1 MTILNLFNSNIR
13 RNFYIDPTNGR
24 KGWWNEISINIDKY
38 SRSILFLENNMFSST
53 ILNLFNNIRRNF
65 IDLHRSSTN
74 RRKGWWNEISINIDK
89 YSLRSILF
97 LFLRI
102 IYFSQR
108 QLWICLTEKSWEIRL
123 IEGKEK
129 NSSSIL
135 ENNIFF
141 SMTTLNLFNWKKFR
155 NPINRRKRKRWW
167 NEISTNIDKY
177 SRSIFFLFLRTIYIF
192 LNVNFESV

>member
-1 MTILNLFNSNIR
+1 MTILNLCNS
-13 RNFYIDPTNGR
+13 
-24 KGWWNEISINIDKY
+24 
-38 SRSILFLENNMFSST
+38 
-53 ILNLFNNIRRNF
+53 NIRRNF
-65 IDLHRSSTN
+65 IDLYRSSTN

-135 ENNIFF
+135 KNYIHFSQWQLWTCLTEKNSEIQLIEGKENDDETRYRPISTSILDRSSFYSWEQYTFF
-141 SMTTLNLFNWKKFR
+141 SMSTLNLFKWEKFR
-155 NPINRRKRKRWW
+155 DPTNQRKRKK
-167 NEISTNIDKY
+167 SSFDP
-177 SRSIFFLFLRTIYIF
+177 
-192 LNVNFESV
+192 